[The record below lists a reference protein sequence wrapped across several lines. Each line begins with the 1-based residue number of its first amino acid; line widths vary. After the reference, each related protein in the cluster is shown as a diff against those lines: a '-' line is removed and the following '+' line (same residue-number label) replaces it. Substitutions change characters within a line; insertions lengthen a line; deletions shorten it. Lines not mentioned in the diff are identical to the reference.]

1 MHPWILYGTSSKLP
15 LNNKCYSVSRQS
27 IVNWISLYRDS
38 DYEIAR
44 FLRAYGILSFFLLFF
59 FAFLHIYS
67 HCTQAKINSQT
78 KKIGKK
84 IERNTEEKNG
94 EHAIRSNATENL
106 SHSRI
111 ILPIFMI
118 SVVWPILLW
127 LFTEWKMNTYT
138 RNRDVTMF
146 FYFHFVFFFV
156 CAVFH
161 FGSPFIC
168 WIWMG
173 VRATVKCRRVLW
185 RFNNTTD
192 MPYISRWLVEFV
204 SFRCK

>member
-1 MHPWILYGTSSKLP
+1 MTLTTKLHDFCV
-15 LNNKCYSVSRQS
+15 LTVF
-27 IVNWISLYRDS
+27 SL
-38 DYEIAR
+38 
-44 FLRAYGILSFFLLFF
+44 FFLLFF
-59 FAFLHIYS
+59 SFLHIYS

-127 LFTEWKMNTYT
+127 LFTEWKMNMYT

-146 FYFHFVFFFV
+146 FYFHFVFFFCV
-156 CAVFH
+156 CSFSFWFPVHLLDLNGCSCNRKMPPRTLTFQQHHRYAIH
-161 FGSPFIC
+161 FALVGRIC
-168 WIWMG
+168 Q
-173 VRATVKCRRVLW
+173 L
-185 RFNNTTD
+185 
-192 MPYISRWLVEFV
+192 LV
-204 SFRCK
+204 